1 MENRILTRRAD
12 AGFTLIEVM
21 ISMVILGIVLVGF
34 QAAATQRLV
43 GDLQVQDTRNVAVQ
57 LAADRIRAIQL
68 DPVYNELYTRYNGTE
83 NPVTGYAGFKR
94 VTTVAQTVVGT
105 TDYTTVTVTVSR
117 AAGLKVPVYRTVV
130 IAAP

>member
-1 MENRILTRRAD
+1 MEDRVLRRAD

-43 GDLQVQDTRNVAVQ
+43 GDLQVQDIRNAATQ
-57 LAADRIRAIQL
+57 LAADRVRAVQL
-68 DPVYNELYTRYNGTE
+68 DPVYNELALRYAGTE
-83 NPVTGYAGFKR
+83 TTIPNYPGFKR
-94 VTTVAQTVVGT
+94 VTTVAQTVATGNN
-105 TDYTTVTVTVSR
+105 YTTVTVQVSR
-117 AAGLKVPVYRTVV
+117 TGLKNTVYRSVV